1 MKRLKN
7 VILFTITLLGIFLLD
22 FVIYKN
28 IDELIPKHQN
38 ELYKFSN
45 NISKN
50 ENSEFLYE
58 LYDYI
63 ENSDNYRKVL
73 NDRET
78 IKENSIV
85 YNLIKNYTYDKE
97 ISDEYITEVLSALDI
112 GDLSNTIYGD
122 LEFVTSRYMKEKK
135 YVVTNYYIAYS
146 KDMKKICYYNHH
158 KCGIYETDF
167 SVSRMAAGYDD
178 ETQSELEADK
188 TQIEQNKEE
197 IIKCVKE
204 EFSKAMI
211 NIEFNPNTITYKME
225 TYILEDEEKDIT
237 VYYNKE
243 LNSIYG
249 FYIGFGI

>member
-1 MKRLKN
+1 MKRFKN
-7 VILFTITLLGIFLLD
+7 IILFIITLLAIFLLD
-22 FVIYKN
+22 FIIYKN

-38 ELYKFSN
+38 ELHKFAN
-45 NISKN
+45 NINKN

-58 LYDYI
+58 LCVQI

-73 NDRET
+73 GDSQT
-78 IKENSIV
+78 IKENNIV
-85 YNLIKNYTYDKE
+85 YNLIKNYTYEEE
-97 ISDEYITEVLSALDI
+97 IPDDYIIDILSVLDI

-122 LEFVTSRYMKEKK
+122 LEFVTSRYMKGKK

-146 KDMKKICYYNHH
+146 KDMKKICYYNND
-158 KCGIYETDF
+158 KNVYDESTASQMAGIISDATEK
-167 SVSRMAAGYDD
+167 
-178 ETQSELEADK
+178 QSGAEAEK
-188 TQIEQNKEE
+188 TQLEKNKEE

-204 EFSKAMI
+204 EFSRAVT
-211 NIEFNPNTITYKME
+211 NIDFNPNIITYRGGS
-225 TYILEDEEKDIT
+225 YILEDEGKDIT